1 MIPKHITDRD
11 DDTVTYDWNKAD
23 SLWQG
28 HHRALS
34 SVVKNLS
41 ELFKAYQPLKREI
54 SAQAKED
61 PEYFQFW
68 KFMHY
73 VEEGHFWSLRYL
85 ADYQKLVG
93 IEDPSPQ
100 DADGS
105 VDGVP
110 DAE

>member
-11 DDTVTYDWNKAD
+11 NNTVTYDWKEAD

-28 HHRALS
+28 HHRTWS

-41 ELFKAYQPLKREI
+41 ELFKAYQPLKDEI

-85 ADYQKLVG
+85 ADYQKIVG
-93 IEDPSPQ
+93 IEQAAPQ
-100 DADGS
+100 QADGS
-105 VDGVP
+105 VDPVT